1 MTIRD
6 LLGQLAQLQREI
18 DDHAAMIDSFQRDNR
33 KNMDLV
39 AHEVAGGTRGHDKQ
53 MAAAI
58 QRAESQLT
66 RSRTA
71 LLRASEALKRV
82 QAIWQE
88 KDMATIQEV
97 ITAARR
103 IDRESDGLRVRLLAA
118 EGQMRSSVGR
128 LAPTVKGSRSG
139 EAAVREVQDAQ
150 AQVKAAVNELQALHR
165 SIDDFV
171 RDLEK

>member
-1 MTIRD
+1 
-6 LLGQLAQLQREI
+6 
-18 DDHAAMIDSFQRDNR
+18 
-33 KNMDLV
+33 
-39 AHEVAGGTRGHDKQ
+39 
-53 MAAAI
+53 
-58 QRAESQLT
+58 
-66 RSRTA
+66 
-71 LLRASEALKRV
+71 
-82 QAIWQE
+82 
-88 KDMATIQEV
+88 MATIQEV

-150 AQVKAAVNELQALHR
+150 AQVKDAVNELQALHR

>member
-1 MTIRD
+1 
-6 LLGQLAQLQREI
+6 
-18 DDHAAMIDSFQRDNR
+18 
-33 KNMDLV
+33 
-39 AHEVAGGTRGHDKQ
+39 
-53 MAAAI
+53 
-58 QRAESQLT
+58 
-66 RSRTA
+66 
-71 LLRASEALKRV
+71 
-82 QAIWQE
+82 
-88 KDMATIQEV
+88 MATIQEV

-103 IDRESDGLRVRLLAA
+103 IDRESDGLRARLLAA

>member
-39 AHEVAGGTRGHDKQ
+39 VHEVAGGTRGHDKQ

-66 RSRTA
+66 KSRTA

-82 QAIWQE
+82 QAI
-88 KDMATIQEV
+88 
-97 ITAARR
+97 
-103 IDRESDGLRVRLLAA
+103 
-118 EGQMRSSVGR
+118 
-128 LAPTVKGSRSG
+128 
-139 EAAVREVQDAQ
+139 
-150 AQVKAAVNELQALHR
+150 
-165 SIDDFV
+165 
-171 RDLEK
+171 